1 MEARRWYTYMVR
13 CSDGSL
19 YTGYTADSAE
29 ARAAAHNA
37 GRGAKYTR
45 SRRPVVL
52 VWWKEW
58 DNAHDA
64 RSMEGRI
71 KRWKKEEKEELARSF
86 TEEHA

>member
-1 MEARRWYTYMVR
+1 MVYIHGAVQRRLAVHGVYGGQRGGAGGGAQCGPRREVYPFP
-13 CSDGSL
+13 
-19 YTGYTADSAE
+19 
-29 ARAAAHNA
+29 AA
-37 GRGAKYTR
+37 
-45 SRRPVVL
+45 VVL

-64 RSMEGRI
+64 RSMEARI